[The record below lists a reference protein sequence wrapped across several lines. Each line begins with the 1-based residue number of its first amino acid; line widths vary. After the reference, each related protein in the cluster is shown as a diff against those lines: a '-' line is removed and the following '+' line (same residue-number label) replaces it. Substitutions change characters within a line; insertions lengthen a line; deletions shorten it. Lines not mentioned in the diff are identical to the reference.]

1 MRRRDSCANTTE
13 VRSARPHAHRPAV
26 PSRAEPRGV
35 MHMGAGA
42 RFAEERGRWADHWRI
57 VDLDQESEHLLDNLD
72 PDEELRAAVPGR
84 LRTTGPR
91 GVDPVLIGVT
101 DRRVLVVGP
110 SMPGGMVELDLDPSA
125 LARLR
130 EHADGLGT

>member
-1 MRRRDSCANTTE
+1 
-13 VRSARPHAHRPAV
+13 
-26 PSRAEPRGV
+26 
-35 MHMGAGA
+35 MGAGA

-57 VDLDQESEHLLDNLD
+57 VDLDQESEHLLDNLG

-130 EHADGLGT
+130 EHADGLGA